1 MPGVGFLCFAEALTP
16 LPGNLA
22 LARRKVQ
29 DVEAELAI
37 WATLDCSCSGLS

>member
-1 MPGVGFLCFAEALTP
+1 MRPVAKTKGLFFYLVLDRNKS
-16 LPGNLA
+16 NLA

-37 WATLDCSCSGLS
+37 